1 MEEVNVLLKE
11 VIQRYKTLADL
22 PSQNKNLKILPI
34 EILKIDSF
42 NWKQNTS
49 RFATLSQHKKLFR
62 MHISTEQQS
71 FLTL

>member
-42 NWKQNTS
+42 K
-49 RFATLSQHKKLFR
+49 LSQMCF
-62 MHISTEQQS
+62 
-71 FLTL
+71 